1 MRIPVLAT
9 LLMVA
14 GCASQPQSEQPP
26 RPAAAPTPVSAPS
39 AAAPAVAAV
48 AAEQAPASNSSA
60 QGFKPPDGYRIR
72 MKGDTK
78 LYCKK
83 DTILGSRF
91 PEEFCFTEDQLR
103 DVVRRAQ
110 DARQDKIR
118 GTAVC
123 TGGGPCGGYS
133 PPRHS

>member
-9 LLMVA
+9 LLFVA
-14 GCASQPQSEQPP
+14 GCASQPQSQQPP
-26 RPAAAPTPVSAPS
+26 RPAAAPAPVSTPS
-39 AAAPAVAAV
+39 AAATADPAPP
-48 AAEQAPASNSSA
+48 AEQALASNSPA
-60 QGFKPPDGYRIR
+60 QGFKPPDGYRVR

-91 PEEFCFTEDQLR
+91 AEEFCFTEDQLR
-103 DVVRRAQ
+103 DVVRRAN

-123 TGGGPCGGYS
+123 TGGGPCGGT
-133 PPRHS
+133 